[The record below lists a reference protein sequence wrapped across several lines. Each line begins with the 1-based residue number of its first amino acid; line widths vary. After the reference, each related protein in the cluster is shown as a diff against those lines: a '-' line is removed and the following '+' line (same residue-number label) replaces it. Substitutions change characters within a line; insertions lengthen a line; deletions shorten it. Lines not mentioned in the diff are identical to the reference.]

1 MEVVYRWAET
11 HGMKFSAGKTKCLK
25 IGKEIIIGHY
35 RGAEGE
41 ELEWEDNLKD
51 LGVLVGSDGTM
62 TPTVEEVIGKVRE
75 NFLMDNPNLP

>member
-1 MEVVYRWAET
+1 
-11 HGMKFSAGKTKCLK
+11 MKFSAGKTKCLK
-25 IGKEIIIGHY
+25 IGKEIIIGQY

-62 TPTVEEVIGKVRE
+62 TPTVEEVIGKVRKTSWWII
-75 NFLMDNPNLP
+75 